1 MLINVIP
8 VPLDITII
16 QEYARYV
23 IPHVV
28 YAPLRQFVADVR
40 LDPFFLRINV
50 VLMEHLHV
58 FLMQSAQAVMI
69 TTSFLLQPVPSVE
82 TIVKHVLLKLLVL
95 SA

>member
-1 MLINVIP
+1 MG
-8 VPLDITII
+8 ITII
-16 QEYARYV
+16 QEYAPYV

-40 LDPFFLRINV
+40 LDSFFLPINA

-58 FLMQSAQAVMI
+58 LLMHLAQAVMI
-69 TTSFLLQPVPSVE
+69 ITFFLLQPLPSVE
-82 TIVKHVLLKLLVL
+82 TIVKHVLLELLVL